1 MVFKNRNQDRR
12 AESPADRR
20 RERPPAEGDAAER
33 RARTSAQTARLE
45 KTEGEDVF
53 SLAPMNTTRSTDGT
67 AIAYETCGEGPPLI
81 LVDGA
86 LCYRKMGPSRALS
99 EVLSEHF
106 TVISYD
112 RRGRGESADTAPY
125 SVEREVEDLG
135 ALIAAAGGSAYVCG
149 FSSGAVLALEAAA
162 RGLPITAL
170 ALYEPPFIVDDS
182 RPPAA
187 ADYVERLKTL
197 LASNRRGDA
206 VRLFMRHVGM
216 PAPLVSLMRLMPAWG
231 KLKRVAH
238 TLPYDGEIMGDTQ
251 LGRPL
256 PAARWPGTKVK
267 TLVIVGGKSPAFFH
281 TGTTMLADLLPNAE
295 HRVLDGQTHMVK
307 AKVLGPA
314 LIDYWAGAR
323 AESTKRTQ
331 GLVLDGLGNA
341 VT

>member
-1 MVFKNRNQDRR
+1 VPSD
-12 AESPADRR
+12 S
-20 RERPPAEGDAAER
+20 
-33 RARTSAQTARLE
+33 QTARLE
-45 KTEGEDVF
+45 KTDDDGVF
-53 SLAPMNTTRSTDGT
+53 SLAAMNTTRSTDGT
-67 AIAYETCGEGPPLI
+67 AIAYETCGDGPPLI

-86 LCYRKMGPSRALS
+86 LCYREMGPSRALAK
-99 EVLSEHF
+99 VLSEHF
-106 TVISYD
+106 TVITYD
-112 RRGRGESADTAPY
+112 RRGRGESADIARY
-125 SVEREVEDLG
+125 SVEREIEDL
-135 ALIAAAGGSAYVCG
+135 AAVIAAAGGSAYVCG
-149 FSSGAVLALEAAA
+149 ISSGAVLALDAAA

-182 RPPAA
+182 RPPRA
-187 ADYVERLKTL
+187 ADYLEQLNAL

-206 VRLFMRHVGM
+206 VRLFMRQVGM
-216 PAPLVSLMRLMPAWG
+216 PAPLVSLMRFMPAWG

-281 TGTTMLADLLPNAE
+281 NGTRMLADLLPNAE

-307 AKVLGPA
+307 AKVLAPV
-314 LIDYWAGAR
+314 LVDHFAGGRAVSTDR
-323 AESTKRTQ
+323 AE

-341 VT
+341 AT

>member
-1 MVFKNRNQDRR
+1 
-12 AESPADRR
+12 
-20 RERPPAEGDAAER
+20 
-33 RARTSAQTARLE
+33 LE
-45 KTEGEDVF
+45 KTDRDVVLSF
-53 SLAPMNTTRSTDGT
+53 AVMNTARSHDGT
-67 AIAYETCGEGPPLI
+67 AIAYETCGDGPPLI

-86 LCYRKMGPSRALS
+86 LCYREMGPSRALAK
-99 EVLSEHF
+99 ELSDRF

-112 RRGRGESADTAPY
+112 RRGRGESTDTAPY
-125 SVEREVEDLG
+125 SVEREIEDLA
-135 ALIAAAGGSAYVCG
+135 ALIAAVGGSAYVCG
-149 FSSGAVLALEAAA
+149 FSSGAVLALDAAA
-162 RGLPITAL
+162 HGLPITAL

-187 ADYVERLKTL
+187 PDYVERLDAL
-197 LASNRRGDA
+197 VASDRRGDA

-251 LGRPL
+251 LGGPL
-256 PAARWPGTKVK
+256 PAARWPGSKVK

-281 TGTTMLADLLPNAE
+281 NGTRMLAELLHDAE

-307 AKVLGPA
+307 AKALGP
-314 LIDYWAGAR
+314 LLVDYFAGGR
-323 AESTKRTQ
+323 AVSPHRAD
-331 GLVLDGLGNA
+331 GLVLDA

>member
-1 MVFKNRNQDRR
+1 
-12 AESPADRR
+12 
-20 RERPPAEGDAAER
+20 
-33 RARTSAQTARLE
+33 
-45 KTEGEDVF
+45 
-53 SLAPMNTTRSTDGT
+53 MNTARSTDGT
-67 AIAYETCGEGPPLI
+67 AISYETCGQGPPLI

-86 LCYRKMGPSRALS
+86 LCYREMGPSRALAKA
-99 EVLSEHF
+99 LSEHF
-106 TVISYD
+106 TVITYD
-112 RRGRGESADTAPY
+112 RRGRGSSTDTGPY
-125 SVEREVEDLG
+125 SIEREINDLA

-149 FSSGAVLALEAAA
+149 FSSGAVLALDAVA
-162 RGLPITAL
+162 RGLPITSL

-187 ADYVERLKTL
+187 ADYVEQLNGL

-281 TGTTMLADLLPNAE
+281 SGTRMLADLLPNAE
-295 HRVLDGQTHMVK
+295 HRVLDGQTHMVNAK
-307 AKVLGPA
+307 ALAPV
-314 LIDYWAGAR
+314 LIDYFGGRRAASTER
-323 AESTKRTQ
+323 AER
-331 GLVLDGLGNA
+331 LALDSLGNA
-341 VT
+341 TA

>member
-1 MVFKNRNQDRR
+1 
-12 AESPADRR
+12 
-20 RERPPAEGDAAER
+20 
-33 RARTSAQTARLE
+33 
-45 KTEGEDVF
+45 
-53 SLAPMNTTRSTDGT
+53 MNTTRSTDGT
-67 AIAYETCGEGPPLI
+67 AIAYETCGDGPPLI

-86 LCYRKMGPSRALS
+86 LCSRDMGPSRKIAKALC
-99 EVLSEHF
+99 EHF
-106 TVISYD
+106 TVITYD
-112 RRGRGESADTAPY
+112 RRGRGESTDTAPY
-125 SVEREVEDLG
+125 CVEREIEDLA

-149 FSSGAVLALEAAA
+149 VSSGAVLALDAAA

-187 ADYVERLKTL
+187 ADYVEQLNTL
-197 LASNRRGDA
+197 LTSNRRGDA

-216 PAPLVSLMRLMPAWG
+216 PAPLVSLMRVMPAWG

-256 PAARWPGTKVK
+256 PEGRWPGTKVK

-281 TGTTMLADLLPNAE
+281 NGTSRLADLLPNAE
-295 HRVLDGQTHMVK
+295 HRVLAGQTHMVK
-307 AKVLGPA
+307 AKVLAPV
-314 LIDYWAGAR
+314 LIDYFAAGRAASTDR
-323 AESTKRTQ
+323 AEH
-331 GLVLDGLGNA
+331 LVPNGLGNA

>member
-1 MVFKNRNQDRR
+1 LDRNALAQRK
-12 AESPADRR
+12 
-20 RERPPAEGDAAER
+20 
-33 RARTSAQTARLE
+33 SAQTARLE
-45 KTEGEDVF
+45 KTDGRGVF
-53 SLAPMNTTRSTDGT
+53 SLARMNTARSTDGT
-67 AIAYETCGEGPPLI
+67 AITYETCGEGPPLI

-86 LCYRKMGPSRALS
+86 LCYREMGPSRALAK
-99 EVLSEHF
+99 VLSEHF
-106 TVISYD
+106 TVIRYD
-112 RRGRGESADTAPY
+112 RRGRGASADSGPY
-125 SVEREVEDLG
+125 SVEREIDDL
-135 ALIAAAGGSAYVCG
+135 AVLIAAAGGSAYVCG
-149 FSSGAVLALEAAA
+149 FSSGAVLALDAAA

-187 ADYVERLKTL
+187 GDYVEQLNSL

-216 PAPLVSLMRLMPAWG
+216 PAPLVSLMRFMPAWG

-281 TGTTMLADLLPNAE
+281 NGTMMLADLLPNAE

-307 AKVLGPA
+307 AKVLGPV
-314 LIDYWAGAR
+314 LIDYFVGRRAASTER
-323 AESTKRTQ
+323 AER
-331 GLVLDGLGNA
+331 LILDSLGNA
-341 VT
+341 AP

>member
-1 MVFKNRNQDRR
+1 M
-12 AESPADRR
+12 
-20 RERPPAEGDAAER
+20 AARSE
-33 RARTSAQTARLE
+33 AQTARLE
-45 KTEGEDVF
+45 KTHGDGVF
-53 SLAPMNTTRSTDGT
+53 RLARMTTTRSIDGT
-67 AIAYETCGEGPPLI
+67 VIAYETCGEGPPLI

-86 LCYRKMGPSRALS
+86 LCYREMGPSRALAD
-99 EVLSEHF
+99 VLSDHF
-106 TVISYD
+106 TVVRYD
-112 RRGRGESADTAPY
+112 RRGRGESTDTAPY
-125 SVEREVEDLG
+125 TVEREIEDLA

-149 FSSGAVLALEAAA
+149 FSSGAVLALDAAA

-170 ALYEPPFIVDDS
+170 ALYEPPFIVDDT

-187 ADYVERLKTL
+187 ADYVERLHTL
-197 LASNRRGDA
+197 LGSQRRGDA

-216 PAPLVSLMRLMPAWG
+216 PAPLVSLMRFMPAWA

-281 TGTTMLADLLPNAE
+281 NGTRMLADLLPNAG

-307 AKVLGPA
+307 AKVLGPL
-314 LIDYWAGAR
+314 LIDYFGGRRAVSTGA
-323 AESTKRTQ
+323 AE
-331 GLVLDGLGNA
+331 GLVLDGAGSA
-341 VT
+341 AA

>member
-1 MVFKNRNQDRR
+1 
-12 AESPADRR
+12 
-20 RERPPAEGDAAER
+20 
-33 RARTSAQTARLE
+33 LE
-45 KTEGEDVF
+45 KTDGDGVF
-53 SLAPMNTTRSTDGT
+53 SLAAMNTAHSTDGT
-67 AIAYETCGEGPPLI
+67 AIAYETCGDGPPLI

-86 LCYRKMGPSRALS
+86 LCYREMGPSRALA
-99 EVLSEHF
+99 EVLGEHF
-106 TVISYD
+106 TVIRYD

-125 SVEREVEDLG
+125 SVEREIEDLA

-149 FSSGAVLALEAAA
+149 FSSGAVLALDAAA
-162 RGLPITAL
+162 RGLPINAL
-170 ALYEPPFIVDDS
+170 ALYEPPFMVDDS

-187 ADYVERLKTL
+187 ADYVEQLNTL

-238 TLPYDGEIMGDTQ
+238 TLPYDGEVMGETQ

-267 TLVIVGGKSPAFFH
+267 TLVIVGAKSPAFFH
-281 TGTTMLADLLPNAE
+281 SGTRMLEDLLPNAE
-295 HRVLDGQTHMVK
+295 HRALDGLTHMVK
-307 AKVLGPA
+307 AKLLAPA
-314 LIDYWAGAR
+314 LIDYFAGGR
-323 AESTKRTQ
+323 AVSTERAA
-331 GLVLDGLGNA
+331 GFVLDGLGNA

>member
-1 MVFKNRNQDRR
+1 
-12 AESPADRR
+12 
-20 RERPPAEGDAAER
+20 
-33 RARTSAQTARLE
+33 
-45 KTEGEDVF
+45 
-53 SLAPMNTTRSTDGT
+53 MNTTRSTDDT
-67 AIAYETCGEGPPLI
+67 AIAYETCGDGPPLI

-86 LCYRKMGPSRALS
+86 LCYREMGPSRALAK
-99 EVLSEHF
+99 VLSEHF
-106 TVISYD
+106 TVITYD

-125 SVEREVEDLG
+125 CVEREIEDLA
-135 ALIAAAGGSAYVCG
+135 ALIAVAGRSAYVCG
-149 FSSGAVLALEAAA
+149 FSSGAVLALDAVA
-162 RGLPITAL
+162 RGLPISAL
-170 ALYEPPFIVDDS
+170 ALYEPPFIVDES

-187 ADYVERLKTL
+187 ADYVEQLDAL

-238 TLPYDGEIMGDTQ
+238 TLPYDGEIMGETQ

-256 PAARWPGTKVK
+256 PAARWPGTKVR

-281 TGTTMLADLLPNAE
+281 NGTRMLADLLANAE

-307 AKVLGPA
+307 ANVLGPV
-314 LIDYWAGAR
+314 LIDYFARERAVSTAR
-323 AESTKRTQ
+323 AD
-331 GLVLDGLGNA
+331 GLVLDRLGNA